1 MTLPDPFG
9 LILLLFG
16 LSLAPFVA
24 IMVTSFLKL
33 VVVLQLLKNALGL
46 PQIPPN
52 SVTNGLA
59 LILSFYIMMPVIQ
72 QTGNILEAE
81 KVEQGGW
88 KGEQAR
94 ALFTKAQGPIQAF
107 LRRHSREKER
117 DFFVTTARKIWGSG
131 PSAALRSDDL
141 SILVPAFT
149 VSELT
154 AAFQIGFLLYLPFLI
169 IDLVVSNVL
178 LAMGMMMV
186 APVTVALPFKLLLF
200 VLADGWT
207 RLIHGL
213 VLTYQ

>member
-1 MTLPDPFG
+1 MTFADPLG
-9 LILLLFG
+9 LILLLLA

-24 IMVTSFLKL
+24 IMVSSFLKL

-46 PQIPPN
+46 QQTPPN

-72 QTGNILEAE
+72 QTGSILEAE
-81 KVEQGGW
+81 KVEKGGW
-88 KGEQAR
+88 SAEQAR
-94 ALFTKAQGPIQAF
+94 ALFTKAQAPIQSF
-107 LRRHSREKER
+107 LRRHTREKER
-117 DFFVTTARKIWGSG
+117 DFFVTAARKIWGPASA
-131 PSAALRSDDL
+131 AALRSDDL

-186 APVTVALPFKLLLF
+186 APVTISLPFKLLLF